1 MKKQALNNIKQKGF
15 DSKAQMR
22 YLLFLAR
29 KYPDKYKFVFDV
41 LREHGVPSK
50 EKEENAYW
58 EAPYKVSPDT
68 PSYRYKGKRKSAM
81 SIEQKLMKIADFFDE
96 SDSSSASKIN
106 KILHRRTTIDYD
118 LARTVANAFWAMYKN
133 EISKDPEQ
141 MYRWFLKLH
150 AFETFKQ
157 LNSETKQETERM
169 LSDRLMGRQL

>member
-29 KYPDKYKFVFDV
+29 KYPNKYDFVFDV

-68 PSYRYKGKRKSAM
+68 PSYRYKKRKSAM
-81 SIEQKLMKIADFFDE
+81 SIEQKLLKIANFFDE
-96 SDSSSASKIN
+96 SNSSSASKID
-106 KILHRRTTIDYD
+106 KILHRRVVINYD
-118 LARTVANAFWAMYKN
+118 LARIVANAFWSMHKN
-133 EISKDPEQ
+133 EISRDPEE
-141 MYRWFLKLH
+141 MHHWFMKLH
-150 AFETFKQ
+150 TFKAFQQ
-157 LNSETKQETERM
+157 LNSETKQEAERM